1 MDERVNTY
9 VTQTLPGTLAEA
21 SSLIR
26 ARALSPVELTQ
37 ALIARTDAL
46 DPLVNAFIT
55 RTRELAL
62 GQAREAER
70 EIAAG
75 KVRGP
80 LHGIPIGLKDIYETA
95 GIRTTGHSK
104 AFEHHVP
111 REDAAAWAR
120 LREAGGVLMGKLA
133 THELAH
139 GGPSFDLPWLPA
151 RNPWNPAHY
160 VAGSSSGSAA
170 ALAGGFV
177 LGALGS
183 DTGGSIRGPS
193 SLAGLCGLKP
203 TFGMVSR
210 AGVIPN
216 AFSLDH
222 CGPMARTAEDCALLM
237 NAIAGYDARD
247 AGSVRAAP
255 RDFCA
260 HLRDD
265 LKGLRIGVVRHFW
278 ERDVPVN
285 AELAAATE
293 EALRVL
299 RGLGA
304 RVEDTAMRP
313 VRDYYDA
320 WNLIEEP
327 ETFSIHRDKLT
338 TRPHDFGTVFL
349 ERTLLALLIESAD
362 YVRAQQ
368 ARARFIG
375 EMQSLHEKYDVLLT
389 AGAGPAPPLSNNL
402 AVWPGP
408 NVFSPFALLGVPA
421 LVCCAGFSAN
431 GLPMSIQLV
440 GRPFEDA
447 QLLGVAHAFERATGY
462 WMRRAPLENFVASAP
477 LTPIRPR
484 AVVMDTSA
492 LDARLLAR
500 CTQAA
505 AHAGVPV
512 SEPQLAVLCSNAPQL
527 LEMVAR
533 VRASVDGWHEPA
545 VVFSRYNS

>member
-1 MDERVNTY
+1 MK
-9 VTQTLPGTLAEA
+9 QALPGTIAEA
-21 SSLIR
+21 ARLIR
-26 ARALSPVELTQ
+26 ACALSPVELTQ
-37 ALIARTDAL
+37 ALLARIDVL

-55 RTRELAL
+55 RTSELAL
-62 GQAREAER
+62 TQAREAER

-95 GIRTTGHSK
+95 GILTTGHSK
-104 AFEHHVP
+104 AFAHHVP
-111 REDAAAWAR
+111 REDAAAYAR
-120 LREAGGVLMGKLA
+120 LREAGCVLMGKLA

-139 GGPSFDLPWLPA
+139 GGPSFDLPWPPA

-203 TFGMVSR
+203 TFGLVSR

-216 AFSLDH
+216 SFSLDH

-247 AGSVRAAP
+247 RSSVNATP
-255 RDFCA
+255 QDFCA
-260 HLRDD
+260 QLRDD
-265 LKGLRIGVVRHFW
+265 LKGVRIGVVRHFW
-278 ERDVPVN
+278 ERDVPAN

-293 EALRVL
+293 ETLRVL

-304 RVEDTAMRP
+304 QIEDTSMRP

-338 TRPHDFGTVFL
+338 ARPHDFGAVFL

-368 ARARFIG
+368 ARARFIA
-375 EMQSLHEKYDVLLT
+375 EMKPLHEQFDVLLT
-389 AGAGPAPPLSNNL
+389 AGAGPAPLLKNDL

-408 NVFSPFALLGVPA
+408 TVFAPFALLGVPA
-421 LVCCAGFSAN
+421 LVCCAGFSAS

-447 QLLGVAHAFERATGY
+447 KLLGVAHAYERATG
-462 WMRRAPLENFVASAP
+462 WWQQHAPLEKFTAP
-477 LTPIRPR
+477 EPIVHR
-484 AVVMDTSA
+484 ATTINA
-492 LDARLLAR
+492 ATLDARLLAR

-512 SEPQLAVLCSNAPQL
+512 SEAQLAVLCSNAPAL

-533 VRASVDGWHEPA
+533 VRACAGGWQEPA
-545 VVFSRYNS
+545 TVFSRVIH